1 MENKSDG
8 LPWDSGRYVCYGFI
22 ISESVWRASCGS
34 GNWSSHF
41 SDMLWKCNV
50 WILGGG
56 IAVGLCFLGIS
67 RLTGE
72 GIGYGDS
79 IMILLL
85 GIYLGIWKL
94 LIVLS
99 GAFFLL
105 ALAAV
110 VLLSY
115 YSIRGKGMAQG
126 TVGMKKISRKYAL
139 PFYPFLTCGYIL
151 YLVSWK

>member
-1 MENKSDG
+1 MWKISQMVCLGILAGMSVTD
-8 LPWDSGRYVCYGFI
+8 LLYRKVSGELLAAAGIGAVIFQICYG
-22 ISESVWRASCGS
+22 
-34 GNWSSHF
+34 
-41 SDMLWKCNV
+41 KCNV

-105 ALAAV
+105 
-110 VLLSY
+110 
-115 YSIRGKGMAQG
+115 RTG
-126 TVGMKKISRKYAL
+126 
-139 PFYPFLTCGYIL
+139 CGR
-151 YLVSWK
+151 VT

>member
-1 MENKSDG
+1 MWKISQMVCLGILAGMSVTD
-8 LPWDSGRYVCYGFI
+8 LLYRKVSGELLAAAGIGAVIFQIWYG
-22 ISESVWRASCGS
+22 
-34 GNWSSHF
+34 
-41 SDMLWKCNV
+41 KCNV

-99 GAFFLL
+99 GAFFFSHWLRL
-105 ALAAV
+105 
-110 VLLSY
+110 
-115 YSIRGKGMAQG
+115 
-126 TVGMKKISRKYAL
+126 
-139 PFYPFLTCGYIL
+139 C
-151 YLVSWK
+151 YLVITVSGERVWRKELWG